1 MRSLKGYKTIFFLAL
16 FVPLAISVKA
26 FAADSQKDV
35 AASSVQ
41 SVSFNSINKPQ
52 IPDLSFK
59 QIMRSFYGSQL
70 TRGYID
76 DDELSKMPH
85 IGLGR
90 ADENGQNTVALMHPI
105 VKYSNLAQ
113 EPRFLIIIEKIQ
125 VNSDGLAISCHACTA
140 TADLYSFKKM
150 PNGKFQLVSRTPKEP
165 SFSGSWGR
173 VGLDGKEIS
182 ENIRPLGKNL
192 VGSVFTNGY
201 TGTGETSLWWEALHL
216 PEDNF
221 INSYGIGDA
230 GGDNSGNHEEDS
242 PLHFSYEVKLSV
254 LNNGA
259 LYYPIRLIY
268 TGDKPTE
275 NYDRIVDANF
285 SEVVNFDPIE
295 KKYK

>member
-1 MRSLKGYKTIFFLAL
+1 MLYLKKATVFFALIF
-16 FVPLAISVKA
+16 PLVVATDVS
-26 FAADSQKDV
+26 AANAQKD
-35 AASSVQ
+35 AATSSTQ
-41 SVSFNSINKPQ
+41 NPLFNLINKPQ

-59 QIMRSFYGSQL
+59 QIMRAFYGSQL

-76 DDELSKMPH
+76 DEELSKMPH
-85 IGLGR
+85 IGLGQK
-90 ADENGQNTVALMHPI
+90 DEEGLDTVALMHP
-105 VKYSNLAQ
+105 VVSYVNMDR

-125 VNSDGLAISCHACTA
+125 VNKDGLVISCHACTA
-140 TADLYSFKKM
+140 TADLYSFKRL
-150 PNGKFQLVSRTPKEP
+150 PNGSFQLVSRTPKEAD
-165 SFSGSWGR
+165 FSGSWGR
-173 VGLDGKEIS
+173 MGLDGKEIS
-182 ENIRPLGKNL
+182 ANIRPLGKNL

-230 GGDNSGNHEEDS
+230 GGNNSGNHEEDS
-242 PLHFSYEVKLSV
+242 PLNFSYEVKLSV

-259 LYYPIRLIY
+259 PYYPIRLTY